1 MAIQGA
7 TRLRYTALI
16 VPRTKCGIIRLS
28 DIQPHDLEEIALRFE
43 AMAAQIRLNKD
54 GKFGGA
60 FLLIPPPL
68 AGSPVE
74 TLVLSDQNAGL
85 FWSTIKGLVDAEF
98 KRLQDL
104 TARQY

>member
-1 MAIQGA
+1 M
-7 TRLRYTALI
+7 TSSTE
-16 VPRTKCGIIRLS
+16 
-28 DIQPHDLEEIALRFE
+28 PHDAETIARRFE

-68 AGSPVE
+68 TGNPVE

-85 FWSTIKGLVDAEF
+85 FWSSIKAMVDAEF
-98 KRLQDL
+98 KALQDRQARLQV
-104 TARQY
+104 AGF

>member
-1 MAIQGA
+1 M
-7 TRLRYTALI
+7 
-16 VPRTKCGIIRLS
+16 S
-28 DIQPHDLEEIALRFE
+28 DPQPHDAEAIAQRFE

-68 AGSPVE
+68 AGSTVE

-85 FWSTIKGLVDAEF
+85 FWSSIKALVDGEF
-98 KRLQDL
+98 KTLQDKQRM
-104 TARQY
+104 ASGFG

>member
-1 MAIQGA
+1 MSEA
-7 TRLRYTALI
+7 
-16 VPRTKCGIIRLS
+16 
-28 DIQPHDLEEIALRFE
+28 QPHDLEEIAKRFE

-68 AGSPVE
+68 AGAAVE

-98 KRLQDL
+98 KALQDKM
-104 TARQY
+104 AYGNRQF